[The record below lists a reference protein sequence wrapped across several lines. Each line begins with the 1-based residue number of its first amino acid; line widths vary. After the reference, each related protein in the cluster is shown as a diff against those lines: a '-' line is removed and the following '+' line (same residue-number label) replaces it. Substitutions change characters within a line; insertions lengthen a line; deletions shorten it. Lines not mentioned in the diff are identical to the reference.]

1 MSGSGNDGTPADT
14 NYMYYKYI
22 KTPSD
27 MGMSPGYDLSNI
39 SSGVGGIVSY
49 IKLLVSG
56 NSPASKTGNTLG
68 NKYFYTT
75 SQLCKDPDGNSQT
88 LSLYVD
94 NVPSG
99 NLGVIPAGV
108 GGNFSTFKGLIPGLL
123 ENAFSLAQINFYSAF
138 SSMDPPKCQQVTLQT
153 IDVNNNTGTGSAYVS
168 IDDIKNISPCNF
180 VNNGYT
186 NIITGGK
193 CSDGFMVRDET
204 RVSKRREKRYKK
216 INKKLNKKL
225 KKLYKND
232 GDDDSS
238 SSSSDGSDSDGDGD
252 SSSKK
257 YKNKNKGHNI
267 IMPDDIFLKIF
278 ILSFGALWLYIA
290 LKLMAN
296 MYKKR

>member
-27 MGMSPGYDLSNI
+27 LGMSPGYNLSNI
-39 SSGVGGIVSY
+39 SDGVGGIVSY
-49 IKLLVSG
+49 IKLLVEG
-56 NSPASKTGNTLG
+56 KSPASKTGNTLG

-75 SQLCKDPDGNSQT
+75 SQKCTDTTGNSQT

-108 GGNFSTFKGLIPGLL
+108 GGNFSNFKGLIPGLL
-123 ENAFSLAQINFYSAF
+123 ENAFSLAQINFFSAF
-138 SSMDPPKCQQVTLQT
+138 TSMDPPKCQQVTLQT
-153 IDVNNNTGTGSAYVS
+153 IDVNNNVGTGSAYVS
-168 IDDIKNISPCNF
+168 IDDIKNISACNF
-180 VNNGYT
+180 VNNNNT
-186 NIITGGK
+186 NIITDGK

-232 GDDDSS
+232 GDGDDDSS
-238 SSSSDGSDSDGDGD
+238 SSSDSGDSDGD

-257 YKNKNKGHNI
+257 YKNKNQGHNI
-267 IMPDDIFLKIF
+267 MMPDDIFLKIF
-278 ILSFGALWLYIA
+278 ILSFGALWVYIA

>member
-27 MGMSPGYDLSNI
+27 LGMSPGYNLSNI
-39 SSGVGGIVSY
+39 SDGVGGIVSY
-49 IKLLVSG
+49 IKLLVEG
-56 NSPASKTGNTLG
+56 KSPASKTGKTLG

-75 SQLCKDPDGNSQT
+75 SQKCTDPTGNSQT

-94 NVPSG
+94 NVPTG

-108 GGNFSTFKGLIPGLL
+108 GGNFSNFKGLIPGLL
-123 ENAFSLAQINFYSAF
+123 ENAFSLAQINFFSAF
-138 SSMDPPKCQQVTLQT
+138 TSMDPPKCQQVTLQT
-153 IDVNNNTGTGSAYVS
+153 IDVNNNVSTGTAFLSN
-168 IDDIKNISPCNF
+168 DDIKNISACNF
-180 VNNGYT
+180 VNNNNT
-186 NIITGGK
+186 NIVTGGK

-238 SSSSDGSDSDGDGD
+238 SSSDSDGDGDGD

-257 YKNKNKGHNI
+257 YKNTNKGYKI
-267 IMPDDIFLKIF
+267 MMPDDIFLKIF
-278 ILSFGALWLYIA
+278 ILSFGALWVYIA

>member
-1 MSGSGNDGTPADT
+1 
-14 NYMYYKYI
+14 
-22 KTPSD
+22 
-27 MGMSPGYDLSNI
+27 MSPGANLSNI
-39 SSGVGGIVSY
+39 SDGVAGIASY
-49 IKLLVSG
+49 IKLLVEG
-56 NSPASKTGNTLG
+56 KSPASKTGKTLG

-75 SQLCKDPDGNSQT
+75 SQKCTDPTGNSQT

-94 NVPSG
+94 NVPTG

-108 GGNFSTFKGLIPGLL
+108 GGNFSNFKGLIPGLL
-123 ENAFSLAQINFYSAF
+123 ENAFSLAQINFFSAF
-138 SSMDPPKCQQVTLQT
+138 TSMDPPKCQQVTLQT
-153 IDVNNNTGTGSAYVS
+153 IDVNNNVSTGTAFLSN
-168 IDDIKNISPCNF
+168 DDIKNISACNF
-180 VNNGYT
+180 VNNNNT
-186 NIITGGK
+186 NIVTGGK

-238 SSSSDGSDSDGDGD
+238 SSSDSDGDGDGD

-257 YKNKNKGHNI
+257 YKNTNKGYKI
-267 IMPDDIFLKIF
+267 MMPDDIFLKIF
-278 ILSFGALWLYIA
+278 ILSFGALWVYIA

>member
-27 MGMSPGYDLSNI
+27 LGMSPGYNLSNI
-39 SSGVGGIVSY
+39 SDGVGGIVSY
-49 IKLLVSG
+49 IKLLVEG
-56 NSPASKTGNTLG
+56 KSPASKTGKTLG

-75 SQLCKDPDGNSQT
+75 SQKCTDPTGNSQT

-94 NVPSG
+94 NVPTG

-108 GGNFSTFKGLIPGLL
+108 GGNFSNFKGLIPGLL
-123 ENAFSLAQINFYSAF
+123 ENAFSLAQINFFSAF
-138 SSMDPPKCQQVTLQT
+138 TSMDPPKCQQVTLQT
-153 IDVNNNTGTGSAYVS
+153 IDVNNNVSTGTAFLSN
-168 IDDIKNISPCNF
+168 DDIKNISACNF
-180 VNNGYT
+180 VNNNNT
-186 NIITGGK
+186 NIVTGGK

-232 GDDDSS
+232 EDDSS
-238 SSSSDGSDSDGDGD
+238 SDSDSDGDGD

-257 YKNKNKGHNI
+257 YKNKNQGYNI
-267 IMPDDIFLKIF
+267 MMPDDIFLKIF
-278 ILSFGALWLYIA
+278 ILSFGALWVYIA

>member
-27 MGMSPGYDLSNI
+27 LGMSPGYNLSNI
-39 SSGVGGIVSY
+39 SDGVGGIVSY
-49 IKLLVSG
+49 IKLLVEG
-56 NSPASKTGNTLG
+56 KSPASKTGKTLG

-75 SQLCKDPDGNSQT
+75 SQKCTDPTGNSQT

-94 NVPSG
+94 NVPTG

-108 GGNFSTFKGLIPGLL
+108 GGNFSNFKGLIPGLL
-123 ENAFSLAQINFYSAF
+123 ENAFSLAQINFFSAF
-138 SSMDPPKCQQVTLQT
+138 TSMDPPKCQQVTLQT
-153 IDVNNNTGTGSAYVS
+153 IDVNNNVSTGTAFLSN
-168 IDDIKNISPCNF
+168 DDIKNISACNF
-180 VNNGYT
+180 VNNNNT
-186 NIITGGK
+186 NIVTGGK

-232 GDDDSS
+232 EDDSS
-238 SSSSDGSDSDGDGD
+238 SDSDSDGDGD

-257 YKNKNKGHNI
+257 YKNKNQGYNI
-267 IMPDDIFLKIF
+267 MMPDDIFLKIF
-278 ILSFGALWLYIA
+278 ILSFGALWVYIA

-296 MYKKR
+296 MYKKRW

>member
-1 MSGSGNDGTPADT
+1 MSDASTDT
-14 NYMYYKYI
+14 NYLYYKYI

-27 MGMSPGYDLSNI
+27 MGMSPGSNLSNV
-39 SSGVGGIVSY
+39 SDGVAGIISY
-49 IKLLVSG
+49 IKLLVEGDSK
-56 NSPASKTGNTLG
+56 ASRTGKALG
-68 NKYFYTT
+68 NKYFYRT
-75 SQLCKDPDGNSQT
+75 SQKCTDPTGVDQS

-99 NLGVIPAGV
+99 NLAIIPKGT
-108 GGNFSTFKGLIPGLL
+108 GGNFSTFKGLLPGVI
-123 ENAFSLAQINFYSAF
+123 ESAFSLAQVDFFSAF
-138 SSMDPPKCQQVTLQT
+138 SSMDPPKCQNVTLQT
-153 IDVNNNTGTGSAYVS
+153 IDVNNNIGTDSGYIS

-186 NIITGGK
+186 NIVTNGTCGEN
-193 CSDGFMVRDET
+193 FVVQDET

-232 GDDDSS
+232 DDDNGNSSDSS
-238 SSSSDGSDSDGDGD
+238 SSDSSDSDGN

-267 IMPDDIFLKIF
+267 LMPDDIFLKIF
-278 ILSFGALWLYIA
+278 ILSFGALWVYIA